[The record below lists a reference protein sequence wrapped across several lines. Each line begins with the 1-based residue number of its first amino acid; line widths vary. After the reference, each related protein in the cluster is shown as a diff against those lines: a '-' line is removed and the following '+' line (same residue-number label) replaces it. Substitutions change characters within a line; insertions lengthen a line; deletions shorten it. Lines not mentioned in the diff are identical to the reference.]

1 MAAKC
6 LKETLKKAR
15 KDACRQVLTQIAAV
29 IESRPD
35 LTYKQIAKHF
45 GCGTG
50 LVCQAAKEAGLS
62 RPRGGASPAF
72 RKAKCR
78 ATIGAG
84 KNKGRRV
91 RRLSVFLN

>member
-1 MAAKC
+1 MTTRS

-15 KDACRQVLTQIAAV
+15 KDASRQILAQIAV
-29 IESRPD
+29 LIEERPD
-35 LTYKQIAKHF
+35 LSYRRIAEHF

-72 RKAKCR
+72 R
-78 ATIGAG
+78 
-84 KNKGRRV
+84 RR
-91 RRLSVFLN
+91 

>member
-1 MAAKC
+1 MATKG

-29 IESRPD
+29 IESRRD
-35 LTYKQIAKHF
+35 LSYKQIAEHF

-62 RPRGGASPAF
+62 RPRGSASPAF
-72 RKAKCR
+72 RKPTK
-78 ATIGAG
+78 
-84 KNKGRRV
+84 
-91 RRLSVFLN
+91 

>member
-1 MAAKC
+1 
-6 LKETLKKAR
+6 LKETLKAAR
-15 KDACRQVLTQIAAV
+15 RDASRQVLAQIAAV

-35 LTYKQIAKHF
+35 LSYKQIAEDF

-72 RKAKCR
+72 KKP
-78 ATIGAG
+78 T
-84 KNKGRRV
+84 K
-91 RRLSVFLN
+91 